1 MRLGDEAEV
10 LCPGLPWRSI
20 RGIGNFLRHEYDRV
34 DLGPVWHTVTDH
46 LPLLKAAVTAALQ
59 KRKPV

>member
-1 MRLGDEAEV
+1 MSRRAV
-10 LCPGLPWRSI
+10 ARYP

-34 DLGPVWHTVTDH
+34 DLDTVWHNVTDH
-46 LPLLKAAVTAALQ
+46 LPLLKASVTAALQ